1 MNAQPIEH
9 KCVLQILLYI
19 FLATTAVVLTTWVS
33 EDQQVLCIANRS
45 QVAAEVC
52 HASKYTSNHGQEI
65 LDMGP
70 IDEIDQESFDELKE
84 FS

>member
-19 FLATTAVVLTTWVS
+19 FLATTAVVLTTLVS

-52 HASKYTSNHGQEI
+52 HANNTSNHGQEI